1 MDVTEESPMKTG
13 RPRRSGRSGFT
24 FVEMVV
30 AMFILAIGMAGVY
43 RVLQMAMQ
51 SRQAAQFHY
60 TAAVI
65 ANNRIEFA
73 KNLPFGFL
81 GLLVESG
88 VAVDD
93 LGIIDAS
100 GNYRRSTVLE
110 PSYLGD
116 PDLARIA
123 VTVNSPTFIRVQTN
137 RLAVTVSTI
146 LTTYNSP

>member
-1 MDVTEESPMKTG
+1 MKTG
-13 RPRRSGRSGFT
+13 RSRRSGRSGFT
-24 FVEMVV
+24 FVEVVV
-30 AMFILAIGMAGVY
+30 AMFILAIGMVGVY
-43 RVLQMAMQ
+43 RVMLMAMQ

-81 GLLVESG
+81 GLLVETD

-110 PSYLGD
+110 TPYLGD
-116 PDLARIA
+116 PDLARVA
-123 VTVNSPTFIRVQTN
+123 VTVQSPQFIRSRTD